1 VGGREGSRGLTS
13 VELEASIRVR
23 NAGLLSTP
31 VKVAAMDETQQRCDA
46 GISAAGPRLRSWQ
59 SSAPQRSGRERQTSQ
74 KAFVPSWSSR

>member
-31 VKVAAMDETQQRCDA
+31 VKVAAMDEEQQHAR
-46 GISAAGPRLRSWQ
+46 SALG
-59 SSAPQRSGRERQTSQ
+59 
-74 KAFVPSWSSR
+74 